1 MRVSEYFDQ
10 RIGKHLF
17 VKKLHKRYQQAGIQI
32 PFPIRKVYMQ
42 DNSARERN

>member
-1 MRVSEYFDQ
+1 MRVNEYFDQ

-32 PFPIRKVYMQ
+32 PFPIREVYNLQ
-42 DNSARERN
+42 NNSARE